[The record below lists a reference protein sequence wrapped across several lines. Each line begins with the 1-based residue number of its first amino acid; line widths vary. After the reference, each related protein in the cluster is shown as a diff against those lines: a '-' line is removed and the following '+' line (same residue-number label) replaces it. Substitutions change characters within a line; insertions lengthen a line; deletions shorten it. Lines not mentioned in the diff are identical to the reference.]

1 MTFPSENCSQL
12 IIIKFPRKFSFRPEL
27 IFLQRST
34 ENEFRLKKCRL
45 YIRPFYIFSFAILLA
60 IFPVVSKAQN
70 YGLYC
75 GNRNMQ
81 SKNVGL
87 GKSDS
92 HKTQFENNL
101 AELNNLYCW
110 SDTGFYHGKF
120 RSVKIENIQAEFQK
134 LNLPFFSEFNNQTEQ
149 FYRFLY
155 GLEIEDKQNLIRYF
169 SFYENEFETVLKNEG
184 LPVEL
189 KYLAPSLS
197 AMNPKAAG
205 EYKKA
210 GVWQLTHF
218 QSVLNGIQIN
228 KMVDERLNISLA
240 TIAAARQI
248 HQNLQQFGNIDLAV
262 AAYILGN
269 VKVRNATVFAEKS
282 GREVTGFLPE
292 SFTETVAAFQAMALF
307 LNFNQFENIVEPL
320 ATKDNPDTVII
331 NRQLHFQQVSE
342 VLGIAESELQFLNPQ
357 FQFSIVPGNI
367 KPTKF
372 ILPNGKWD
380 DFVLWQ
386 DSIYNTYD
394 STLFELVTQ
403 KIEYPPS
410 PNRQYVREPV
420 KDLEIEGKTKIQ
432 YRLKTGDVL
441 GIIAE
446 KYDVRVA
453 DLKYWNNI
461 YNERKIQAGKKLDIF
476 VDDDKADYYLGLT
489 TSQKKKKEE
498 ISMVEQIKKSATL
511 EVFENLNSTKKVE
524 HIVKSGESPYVIAK
538 KYDGVTPDDILEWN
552 NIDDAR
558 KIQIG
563 QKLIVYL
570 K

>member
-1 MTFPSENCSQL
+1 MLAVFP
-12 IIIKFPRKFSFRPEL
+12 II
-27 IFLQRST
+27 
-34 ENEFRLKKCRL
+34 
-45 YIRPFYIFSFAILLA
+45 
-60 IFPVVSKAQN
+60 SKAQN
-70 YGLYC
+70 DTIL
-75 GNRNMQ
+75 
-81 SKNVGL
+81 
-87 GKSDS
+87 SDY
-92 HKTQFENNL
+92 KTQFKNNL
-101 AELNNLYCW
+101 AELNDLYCW
-110 SDTGFYHGKF
+110 SDPTFYPGKF
-120 RSVKIENIQAEFQK
+120 KFNSIQNIRAEFQK
-134 LNLPFFSEFNNQTEQ
+134 LNLKVFSEFNNKTVLFYQ
-149 FYRFLY
+149 FLH
-155 GLEIEDKQNLIRYF
+155 GLEFEEKQNLIRYF
-169 SFYENEFETVLKNEG
+169 SLHENEFETVLKNEN

-189 KYLAPSLS
+189 KYIAPALS
-197 AMNPKAAG
+197 ALNPKAVG
-205 EYKKA
+205 KYKKA

-218 QSVLNGIQIN
+218 QAVLNGIQIN
-228 KMVDERLNISLA
+228 KMVDERFNVSLA

-248 HQNLQQFGNIDLAV
+248 KQNLQQFGNIDLAV
-262 AAYILGN
+262 AVYIFGN
-269 VKVRNATVFAEKS
+269 VKVRNATVFTENS
-282 GREVTGFLPE
+282 GREVTEILPGN
-292 SFTETVAAFQAMALF
+292 FNETVAAFQAMAIF
-307 LNFNQFENIVEPL
+307 LNTNKFEITAEPFAKIITL
-320 ATKDNPDTVII
+320 DTVNIK
-331 NRQLHFQQVSE
+331 RQLHFQQVSE
-342 VLGIAESELQFLNPQ
+342 VIGIPESELQFLNPQ
-357 FQFSIVPGNI
+357 FKFSIVQGNV
-367 KPTKF
+367 KPTNL
-372 ILPNGKWD
+372 ILPNGMWD

-446 KYDVRVA
+446 DYDVRVA

-489 TSQKKKKEE
+489 TSRKKKKEE
-498 ISMVEQIKKSATL
+498 ISMVEQIQKSSTLKVFEDLKSA
-511 EVFENLNSTKKVE
+511 KKIE

-538 KYDGVTPDDILEWN
+538 KYDGVSPDDILEWN